1 MPFQTSG
8 VSNDGQVRDQIISVM
23 DLKKPEVRAELM
35 MIYGSQGIPF
45 IEQIRAMGYER
56 PIAANQTYTYE
67 DTDNR
72 QFVVVSSTTQLP
84 TNGNSYTAIFAL
96 SSSAYTPQPSYL
108 PYNVYQSL
116 FEYNQD
122 APYVAGQYAIPLQL
136 NDVLLFPEN
145 DAVGQVTAI
154 TGGGTNTVS
163 ITVKFPQG
171 GQANNY
177 ITTNL
182 VSGDTIPYM
191 GTSWSENSGQP
202 NSRFWSLGKDTH
214 YLQRFKSTSSISG
227 DQMTDQ
233 LWVTN
238 ASTGESLAGG
248 LKKIG
253 DMKTDWLFAKEISD
267 TLLFGPGGGPT
278 AYLDPTTSKE
288 PNSFTEG
295 LIPYIKRRGLDL
307 PYTAGALTL
316 STIETEGEA
325 ALQNY
330 AIGDRMMWVGYLFD
344 QEMSN
349 LLRQANA
356 NTGVNFVTDAQENAS
371 RYLKGSDTMGT
382 RKLSMLVNWSS
393 FSFNATF
400 RYYMSSLMELNFV
413 DKFNTKHQHTALV
426 VPMGTKNVQTSAS
439 SMSQALPYMG
449 IIYKAMDGYSRL
461 TETWDVSGAGGNS
474 SRYNSAVDAR
484 NLYFRSQ
491 LGAEHVGGNQMTYI
505 HTN

>member
-8 VSNDGQVRDQIISVM
+8 VSTDGQVRNQIISVM

-56 PIAANQTYTYE
+56 AISANQTYTYE

-72 QFVVVSSTTQLP
+72 QFVVISSTTQMP
-84 TNGNSYTAIFAL
+84 SAGNSYTGIFAL

-116 FEYNQD
+116 FQYNQSS
-122 APYVAGQYAIPLQL
+122 PYVAGQYAIPLQL
-136 NDVLLFPEN
+136 NDALLFPEN
-145 DAVGQVTAI
+145 DAVGQVTSI

-163 ITVKFPQG
+163 ITVVFPQG
-171 GQANNY
+171 GQSNNY
-177 ITTNL
+177 ITTPL
-182 VSGDTIPYM
+182 VSGDTIPYLVN
-191 GTSWSENSGQP
+191 SWSENSGQP

-214 YLQRFKSTSSISG
+214 YLQRIKATSSISG

-233 LWVTN
+233 LWVQN

-253 DMKTDWLFAKEISD
+253 DMKTDWMFAKQISDALLFA
-267 TLLFGPGGGPT
+267 PGGGPT
-278 AYLDPTTSKE
+278 SYLDPTTSKE

-307 PYTAGALTL
+307 PYTAGTLSL
-316 STIETEGEA
+316 STIETESEA

-330 AIGDRMMWVGYLFD
+330 AVGDRMMWVGYLFD

-356 NTGVNFVTDAQENAS
+356 NTGVNFLTTADENATNN
-371 RYLKGSDTMGT
+371 YLKGN
-382 RKLSMLVNWSS
+382 RKLSMLVNWAS

-400 RYYMSSLMELNFV
+400 RYYMSSLNELNFV
-413 DKFNTKHQHTALV
+413 DKYNTKHQHTALV
-426 VPMGTKNVQTSAS
+426 VPMGTKQVQTSS
-439 SMSQALPYMG
+439 TSMSQALPYMG
-449 IIYKAMDGYSRL
+449 IIYKAMDGYSRM
-461 TETWDVSGAGGNS
+461 TETWDISGAGGNTAN
-474 SRYNSAVDAR
+474 YKSAIDAR

-491 LGAEHVGGNQMTYI
+491 IGGEHVGGNQMTYM